1 MGRCPAAARMAWCAC
16 GLFGLLAA
24 GCMPLGYVY
33 PKVSYIPPVAVGVP
47 PDEVH
52 AFRVDITNDDN
63 SLEITENDK
72 YVLSRLP
79 LHRDGSLDP
88 QTKVAVDYGCCLFCC
103 SNYYNVSTHH
113 TLLVRLYRPGYQTIE
128 IEPWQ
133 TDGRIKW
140 VEATTPEAQEQAIDA
155 LVSTWKTTPEHIQT
169 QAAFNGFVPPVDP
182 IVFHYLAPASASEE
196 HRQALCYAASE
207 YERLLNTAKDP
218 DLRARLQAKAK
229 ALLEM
234 AAK

>member
-1 MGRCPAAARMAWCAC
+1 MAWRAC
-16 GLFGLLAA
+16 GLLGLLAA
-24 GCMPLGYVY
+24 GCMPLGYAY
-33 PKVSYIPPVAVGVP
+33 PKVSYIPPVTVAAP
-47 PDEVH
+47 PEQVH

-63 SLEITENDK
+63 SLEITENDR

-79 LHRDGSLDP
+79 LHRDGRFDP
-88 QTKVAVDYGCCLFCC
+88 QTKVAVDYGCILYCVA
-103 SNYYNVSTHH
+103 NVYDVSTHH
-113 TLLVRLYRPGYQTIE
+113 TLLVRLYRPGYHTIE

-133 TDGRIKW
+133 TDARINW
-140 VEATTPEAQEQAIDA
+140 VEAPTPEAQEQAIDD

-169 QAAFNGFVPPVDP
+169 KAAFSGFVPPVDP
-182 IVFHYLAPASASEE
+182 IVFHYLAPASASEG
-196 HRQALCYAASE
+196 HREALGFAASE
-207 YERLLNTAKDP
+207 YERLLSTATDP